1 MMGIFPILASF
12 KFSTIDDEDDEGE
25 EMIAV

>member
-12 KFSTIDDEDDEGE
+12 KFSTIDDEDEEGE
-25 EMIAV
+25 EIIAA